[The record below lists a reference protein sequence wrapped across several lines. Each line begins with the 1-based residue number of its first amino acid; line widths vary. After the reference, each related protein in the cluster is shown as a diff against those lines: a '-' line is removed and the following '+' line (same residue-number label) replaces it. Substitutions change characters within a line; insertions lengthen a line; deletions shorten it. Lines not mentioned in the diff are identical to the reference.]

1 MEDKFKI
8 LRNAELFVVNRQYD
22 RAVTEYQKIV
32 ETLGEDPSVLNTL
45 GDLLLKTGRR
55 EEALETFRRVA
66 EIFTQSGFVSKAIA
80 IYRKVDQ
87 LGPGNLQ
94 VVRKLAEL
102 YTRRGLSSES
112 VRYWRKLGR
121 LLEDTNDA
129 EALVTVWRRVLELQ
143 PQDVEAHSRLAE
155 ALSAS
160 DPDEASNE
168 WLAAA
173 KLLFAEGDFGPA
185 REAAEHAL
193 TLNAANMDARELIA
207 DVNEKLPPE
216 PQQAGTEEGTAAIP
230 QTVAPEEPPLP
241 DPEPSEAA
249 GTAVSSNQTPTAGEP
264 AADLTED
271 SEAETGPE
279 SRSWTD
285 QLVVSQDTPDVDRQE
300 SATFDLETESRH
312 HGEWEEDDAAAFFG
326 TEPEEPV
333 KVEADGENEK
343 GGGDES
349 PKDLPSSDPAFFDMS
364 DAGPVTNPP
373 PPEPPS
379 GDGAKPSAGERSLES
394 SLEEIDFY
402 LKLDLRSDAVRVL
415 EELLV
420 RYPDDERVRNRARKA
435 GLSVGAEETVAEDA
449 PAAFESN
456 VESALEDLF
465 FEDSDLNETNQTR
478 VADLES
484 RSEIQ
489 RDDPRSQYDLGVAY
503 REMGMFEDAAAK
515 FERAYQL
522 FSDAES
528 PEQALLCSSMLTS
541 TYLRLH
547 RFDKSVEW
555 ADIGLSLPRL
565 EGDERKAL
573 EYDRAVALEQI
584 GEAEE
589 SLNGFRR
596 LLEFDPDFR
605 DVRER
610 VARMVH
616 EPE

>member
-55 EEALETFRRVA
+55 EEALESFRRVA

-87 LGPGNLQ
+87 LGPGNSQ

-112 VRYWRKLGR
+112 LRYWRKLGR
-121 LLEDTNDA
+121 LLEDSNDA
-129 EALVTVWRRVLELQ
+129 EAVVTVWRRVLELKT
-143 PQDVEAHSRLAE
+143 QDVEAHSRLAE

-160 DPDEASNE
+160 NPDEASSE
-168 WLAAA
+168 WFVAA

-216 PQQAGTEEGTAAIP
+216 PEEAETEEGAAATP
-230 QTVAPEEPPLP
+230 QTVAPEEHPLP
-241 DPEPSEAA
+241 ESEPSEAV
-249 GTAVSSNQTPTAGEP
+249 GTAVSSKETPSTGEP

-271 SEAETGPE
+271 TETGSE

-285 QLVVSQDTPDVDRQE
+285 QLVVSRDTTDVDRQE
-300 SATFDLETESRH
+300 SATFDLETGSRH
-312 HGEWEEDDAAAFFG
+312 QGEWEEDEAAAFFG
-326 TEPEEPV
+326 AEPEGPV
-333 KVEADGENEK
+333 KIETDREK
-343 GGGDES
+343 EKSGGDES
-349 PKDLPSSDPAFFDMS
+349 PEDPPFSDPSFFDMS
-364 DAGPVTNPP
+364 DAGPDTGPP

-379 GDGAKPSAGERSLES
+379 GDGAKPSGTERSLES

-415 EELLV
+415 EELLA
-420 RYPDDERVRNRARKA
+420 RYPGDERVRNRARKA
-435 GLSVGAEETVAEDA
+435 GLPVGAEEADQEDA

-465 FEDSDLNETNQTR
+465 FEDSVLNETNQTR
-478 VADLES
+478 VAELES

-555 ADIGLSLPRL
+555 ADIGLSLPRV
-565 EGDERKAL
+565 EGVERKAL